1 MASRGGVFRR
11 IVRRFWDLRRAQ
23 EGYILILA
31 MLILMAMGM
40 AAATLLVAAQV
51 NQQHAA
57 RDRAY
62 TESLA
67 IAEAGLN
74 QYLWMLASGAS
85 SISNNWAIAGNT
97 GPDPHFE
104 QIDLTDV
111 YSGEV
116 KGTYAIKV
124 TPPDATTS
132 NVQVVVTGKAMS
144 TAEVPRTVYAQLGR
158 PSFSQYVLLTNDEV
172 WIGGPLSRQWYG
184 KTHSNTGICIDTA
197 NINDT
202 VTCANANYTSSMF
215 GGSHPGVWSG
225 HLYTVPSNSASRK
238 FWSYPVPAID
248 FNTVTSDF
256 AKLSTLAVGTGVNIP
271 YSTSTAHGATE
282 GWYIKL
288 LPNKKYHIRRVTGET
303 ESPTYS
309 SGNDIGGTL
318 TITTANGYGISDG
331 AYDYPTNGVIYVNDN
346 VWVEGTNLNG
356 RITIASSGQLNATG
370 KNAAT
375 SIHVIGDL
383 VYKYKDGTVAVG
395 LIAQNNIEIPRYA
408 PWQKGGQVAN
418 QDMEIDAAMIAQ
430 TGKESCNAAD
440 ASGNNYGP
448 VRDMLTIYGSVASYK
463 RPYRATVDNGGNTL
477 GGFANGTNSYDPF
490 LLHNPPPYTPV
501 VGSYQ
506 IINWKELPNTQ
517 GVLPGS

>member
-1 MASRGGVFRR
+1 MGARGRLRCLVSGGMRR
-11 IVRRFWDLRRAQ
+11 LRRSQ
-23 EGYILILA
+23 QGYVLILA

-62 TESLA
+62 TASLA
-67 IAEAGLN
+67 VAEAGLN

-85 SISNNWAIAGNT
+85 SISNNWGIAGNT

-104 QIDLTDV
+104 QTDLTDIHT
-111 YSGEV
+111 GEIQ
-116 KGTYAIKV
+116 GTYAIQV
-124 TPPDATTS
+124 TPPDETTS
-132 NVQVVVTGKAMS
+132 NVQVVVTGQASS
-144 TAEVPRTVYAQLGR
+144 TADAPRTVYAQLGR
-158 PSFSQYVLLTNDEV
+158 PSFSQYILLTNDEV
-172 WIGGPLSRQWYG
+172 WIGGPLTRQWFG

-202 VTCANANYTSSMF
+202 VSCANASYSSGMF
-215 GGSHPGVWSG
+215 GGNRNGVWSG
-225 HLYTVPSNSASRK
+225 HIYTVPSGDASRK
-238 FWSYPVPAID
+238 FWTFPVPAVD

-256 AKLSTLAVGTGVNIP
+256 AKLSALAVGTGVNIP
-271 YSTSTAHGATE
+271 YATAAAHDSRQ

-288 LPNKKYHIRRVTGET
+288 LPNKKYQIRRVTGET
-303 ESPTYS
+303 ESPSYS

-318 TITTANGYGISDG
+318 TISTSNGYGIGDG

-346 VWVEGTNLNG
+346 VWVEGTNING
-356 RITIASSGQLNATG
+356 RITIASSGQLNVSG
-370 KNAAT
+370 KNAST
-375 SIHVIGDL
+375 SIHVVGDL

-395 LIAQNNIEIPRYA
+395 LIAQQNIEIPRYA
-408 PWQKGGQVAN
+408 PWQKGGQVQN

-430 TGKESCNAAD
+430 TGRESCNAAD
-440 ASGNNYGP
+440 ASGNQYGP
-448 VRDMLTIYGSVASYK
+448 IRDMLTIYGSVATYHT
-463 RPYRATVDNGGNTL
+463 PYRSTVDNDGDTL
-477 GGFANGTNSYDPF
+477 GGFESGTNSYDPF

-506 IINWKELPNTQ
+506 IINWKELPGTQ
-517 GVLPGS
+517 GVLPD